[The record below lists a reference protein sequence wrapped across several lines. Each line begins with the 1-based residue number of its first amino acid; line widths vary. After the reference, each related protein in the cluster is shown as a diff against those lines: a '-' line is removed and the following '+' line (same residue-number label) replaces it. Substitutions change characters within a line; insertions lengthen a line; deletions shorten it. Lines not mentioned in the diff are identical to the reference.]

1 MSIDTPGDW
10 DGLRAAGRVAHE
22 ALVALQ
28 AAVRVGISTAELDR
42 VALAV
47 FARHGARSAPQLV
60 YDFPGTVLICVN
72 DEIVHGVPGPRRL
85 CAGDLVKLDVTVEKD
100 GYVADAARSVIVAAA
115 GRAGRSA
122 GGGAAAD
129 ARRNRAAR
137 ADQGRPGERAGGRD
151 EDHPGSRAARADQG
165 RPQDL
170 EARRLITCA
179 EDAFAAALSVAR
191 AGRRVNEISRAVQE
205 LVEARGY
212 AVVPGLAGHGVGRT
226 IHEAPRVPNEY
237 DPLQV
242 DVLTEGLVIT
252 IEPIICAGRGLAVE
266 DADGWTLR
274 TRDGSLAAHYEQTL
288 MITRDTPIILTA
300 A

>member
-42 VALAV
+42 VAFGV

-85 CAGDLVKLDVTVEKD
+85 CVGDLVKLDVTVEKD
-100 GYVADAARSVIVAAA
+100 GYVADAARSVIVA
-115 GRAGRSA
+115 SA
-122 GGGAAAD
+122 EGAD
-129 ARRNRAAR
+129 H
-137 ADQGRPGERAGGRD
+137 DRPRD
-151 EDHPGSRAARADQG
+151 R
-165 RPQDL
+165 

-179 EDAFAAALSVAR
+179 EDAFAAALPVAR

-205 LVEARGY
+205 LVESRGY

-252 IEPIICAGRGLAVE
+252 IEPIICAGRGPAVE